1 MWRIARNGRLSGVM
15 LQQRL
20 IAYLSMEIAL
30 ESDIP
35 TYSGGL
41 GGLAGDTIRSAADL
55 GIEMVAVSLVHRK
68 GYFRQT
74 LAPTTGNQR
83 EAPDEWQPQQ
93 RLEALEPR
101 VAVRIGGRKI
111 LVAAWQ
117 YSIRGITGHQVP
129 VVLLDT
135 DLPENTDEDRRLT
148 DSLYG
153 GDDRYR
159 LSQEIILGMAG
170 VRMLRAL
177 GYLEIDRFH
186 MNEGHAALATLAI
199 LDEMVGRK
207 HSETALAKAFS
218 RLQDHCVFTTHT
230 PVPAGHDRFPMELVR
245 SLLDKRHVSR
255 LEWMGAKGVL
265 NLTEIAL
272 RSAHYVNG
280 VAMRHAE
287 VSRGMFP
294 TYPVNSIT
302 NGIHP
307 ATWASEP
314 FRELFDRFIPDWR
327 RDAFSLRYA
336 VGIPLHEIGSAHA
349 AAKQNLIEY
358 VNQESDATFDVET
371 LTIAFA
377 RRATAYK
384 RPMLVFEDIERLA
397 QIAAE
402 RGPIQLVFAGKAH
415 PHDDEGKD
423 LIRQV
428 FEAARKLDG
437 RISVAFLSGYGLD
450 LARRMVSGCDV
461 WLNTPVP
468 PLEASGTSG
477 MKAALNGVPSLSV
490 IDGWWVE
497 GCVEGVTGWAIGND
511 DHADS
516 TEGTNRSHANAL
528 YDKLQSTLL
537 PTYYDN
543 REHYLE
549 IMRSCIS
556 INASFF
562 NSQRMVLQY
571 VAEAYRDGTA
581 PILPAATVD

>member
-1 MWRIARNGRLSGVM
+1 MM
-15 LQQRL
+15 QQRL

-35 TYSGGL
+35 TYAGGL

-68 GYFRQT
+68 GYFRQK
-74 LAPTTGNQR
+74 LAPTSGEQH
-83 EAPDEWQPQQ
+83 EEPEDWQPHL

-101 VAVRIGGRKI
+101 VVVRIAGRKVH
-111 LVAAWQ
+111 VAAWQ
-117 YSIRGITGHQVP
+117 YSVRGITGHQIP
-129 VVLLDT
+129 VILLDT
-135 DLPENTDEDRRLT
+135 NLPENDSDDCRLT

-153 GDDRYR
+153 GDDEYR
-159 LSQEIILGMAG
+159 LRQEIILGMAG

-177 GYLEIDRFH
+177 GYRDIDRFH
-186 MNEGHAALATLAI
+186 LNEGHAALATLAL
-199 LDEMVGRK
+199 LDEMVGKK
-207 HSETALAKAFS
+207 HSEAKLAQAFS
-218 RLQDHCVFTTHT
+218 RLQEHCVFTTHT
-230 PVPAGHDRFPMELVR
+230 PVPAGHDRFPMELV
-245 SLLDKRHVSR
+245 SSVLEKRHITR
-255 LEWMGAKGVL
+255 LQWIGEKDVV
-265 NLTEIAL
+265 NLTDVAL
-272 RSAHYVNG
+272 RSSDFVNG
-280 VAMRHAE
+280 VAMRHGE

-294 TYPVNSIT
+294 SYPINSIT

-314 FRELFDRFIPDWR
+314 FQLLFDRFIPDWR

-336 VGIPLHEIGSAHA
+336 VGIPPHEIASAHRV
-349 AAKQNLIEY
+349 AKRNLVDH
-358 VNQESDATFDVET
+358 VNRETGAEFDLEA

-384 RPMLVFEDIERLA
+384 RPTLVFSDVERLA
-397 QIAAE
+397 RIAAE
-402 RGPIQLVFAGKAH
+402 SGPIQFVFAGKAH
-415 PHDDEGKD
+415 PNDEEGKG
-423 LIRQV
+423 LIRQI
-428 FEAARKLDG
+428 FDAARELEG
-437 RISVAFLSGYGLD
+437 SISVAFLPDYGLD

-511 DHADS
+511 GHARS
-516 TEGTNRSHANAL
+516 TAEWNEVHAHAL
-528 YDKLQSTLL
+528 YDKLQFAVL
-537 PTYYDN
+537 PTYYGN
-543 REHYLE
+543 RERYLE
-549 IMRSCIS
+549 IMRSCIA

-562 NSQRMVLQY
+562 NSHRMVLQY
-571 VAEAYRDGTA
+571 VAEAYRDGHSVARA
-581 PILPAATVD
+581 PSVSS